1 MPSWKKVITSGSN
14 AMLSSL
20 YTSGDVSSSASSIGS
35 FGQVKAG
42 TLSVTGDINAS
53 EYIYH
58 KDNTNTNIRF
68 TDDRI
73 RIKAGGISYIDL
85 NDAGSAPHDI
95 TFNDGSNN
103 IDFIVKGNS
112 DNPLFKTD
120 ASTNRIGTNG
130 QGSPS
135 ADFHIGGNL
144 KVQSHI
150 TASANISAS
159 GTIYGD
165 NLRVVG
171 NITTQGDIIAKNYI
185 VSSSVTHLTQ
195 SYSSGST
202 VFGNTADDK
211 HQFTG
216 SVSITGSLSMTGEVI
231 PSTDA
236 TVDLG
241 SDTKRFANLYTAD
254 IQLSNEQKGPNDI
267 DGTTGK
273 WTIQEGENDLFL
285 INRRTGAKFKFI
297 IEQVG

>member
-1 MPSWKKVITSGSN
+1 
-14 AMLSSL
+14 MLSSL
-20 YTSGDVSSSASSIGS
+20 YTSGDVSGSVSSVGS

-58 KDNTNTNIRF
+58 KDDTNTNIRF

-85 NDAGSAPHDI
+85 NDAGTAPHDI

-103 IDFIVKGNS
+103 VDLIIKGSSN
-112 DNPLFKTD
+112 NPLFKTD
-120 ASTNRIGTNG
+120 ASTNRIGMHGVGTPQAG
-130 QGSPS
+130 L
-135 ADFHIGGNL
+135 HIG
-144 KVQSHI
+144 
-150 TASANISAS
+150 
-159 GTIYGD
+159 D
-165 NLRVVG
+165 DLRVVG
-171 NITTQGDIIAKNYI
+171 NITTEGDIIAERYV
-185 VSSSVTHLTQ
+185 VSSSVSHITQ
-195 SYSSGST
+195 SFSSGST
-202 VFGNTADDK
+202 IFGDTPDDT
-211 HQFTG
+211 HQF
-216 SVSITGSLSMTGEVI
+216 TGSLSMTGDVI

-297 IEQVG
+297 IEQVE